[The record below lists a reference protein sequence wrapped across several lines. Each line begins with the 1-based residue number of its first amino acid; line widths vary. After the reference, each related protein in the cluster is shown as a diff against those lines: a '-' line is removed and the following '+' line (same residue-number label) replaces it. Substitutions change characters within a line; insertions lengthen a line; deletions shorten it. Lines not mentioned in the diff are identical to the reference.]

1 MIVFSFNLTKY
12 LNKYSYLQIEYQVVN
27 SSEDGVSNFGKMTVS
42 PMLNIGRVW
51 LG

>member
-1 MIVFSFNLTKY
+1 MCYSTKIQIFHQ
-12 LNKYSYLQIEYQVVN
+12 LNTPQVVN
-27 SSEDGVSNFGKMTVS
+27 SYENRVSNFGKMTVS